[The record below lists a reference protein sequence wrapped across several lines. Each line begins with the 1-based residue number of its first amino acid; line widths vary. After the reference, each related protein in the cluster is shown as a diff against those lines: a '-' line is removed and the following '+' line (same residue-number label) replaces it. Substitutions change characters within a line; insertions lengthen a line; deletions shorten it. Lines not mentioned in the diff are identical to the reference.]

1 MHARCADLEGNLGVR
16 NPPPSSVEKFQF
28 IQFTYIVKFQK
39 ICLDVPPPGNLN
51 IPHPPPP
58 NSPGKMDPHMTLF
71 DLCSSF
77 FENLNPIFNMNIN
90 WHINACVLDENITA
104 MEVTLDWLNFN

>member
-1 MHARCADLEGNLGVR
+1 MRGSRGKFGGPE
-16 NPPPSSVEKFQF
+16 PSPLLRWKIPVYS
-28 IQFTYIVKFQK
+28 IYIYSK
-39 ICLDVPPPGNLN
+39 ISENMSRRSSPRQLKYPS
-51 IPHPPPP
+51 PPPP
-58 NSPGKMDPHMTLF
+58 TSPGKMDPHMTLF